1 MGLRL
6 AHFCSQTRHKVWN
19 FFFWNRVWFAHTDL
33 VHFHSTVLCYLNRR
47 KIPFVF
53 PRSTA
58 QLNKI
63 HFRHLS
69 FHGNKWKWLSTS
81 SSSRFHKPISSMAPN
96 LIINTLKK
104 TLPSCLWTL
113 SIQLELTGWNFWL
126 RESVNDI
133 LKLLVEVT
141 QIVLKFSVHCLS
153 LEPTWR
159 SGDVYL

>member
-1 MGLRL
+1 MEMTIDQLPSPV
-6 AHFCSQTRHKVWN
+6 SQN
-19 FFFWNRVWFAHTDL
+19 DFING
-33 VHFHSTVLCYLNRR
+33 
-47 KIPFVF
+47 
-53 PRSTA
+53 A
-58 QLNKI
+58 Q
-63 HFRHLS
+63 FDYQY
-69 FHGNKWKWLSTS
+69 F
-81 SSSRFHKPISSMAPN
+81 
-96 LIINTLKK
+96 KK
-104 TLPSCLWTL
+104 TLPSCLWAL